1 MGGRAG
7 RVASAPAGAALKIDI
22 TQGNVEPLPIAVLD
36 FVSEDGVGMKL
47 AQVVTADLERS
58 GLFRPIERAAFIET
72 QVDVN
77 VARAFAIGGW
87 SMRLRWSP
95 AAPFARMTGV

>member
-1 MGGRAG
+1 MGIRNFLGWV
-7 RVASAPAGAALKIDI
+7 VALGVFSAPADAALKIDI

-58 GLFRPIERAAFIET
+58 GCS
-72 QVDVN
+72 
-77 VARAFAIGGW
+77 ARLTVPLLLKRR
-87 SMRLRWSP
+87 SM
-95 AAPFARMTGV
+95 

>member
-1 MGGRAG
+1 MGIRYLFGWI
-7 RVASAPAGAALKIDI
+7 VSFVLIASVPAGAALKIDI

-47 AQVVTADLERS
+47 AEVVTADLERS
-58 GLFRPIERAAFIET
+58 GLFRPIDRAAFIET

-77 VARAFAIGGW
+77 VRPRFRDW
-87 SMRLRWSP
+87 RLVN
-95 AAPFARMTGV
+95 ALALV

>member
-1 MGGRAG
+1 MGIRKFLGWVMVLALWSG
-7 RVASAPAGAALKIDI
+7 APANAALKIDI

-58 GLFRPIERAAFIET
+58 GLFRPIDRAAFIES

-77 VARAFAIGGW
+77 VRPRFRDW
-87 SMRLRWSP
+87 RLGYRYSLD
-95 AAPFARMTGV
+95 

>member
-1 MGGRAG
+1 MGIRNFLGWVVALAVFAG
-7 RVASAPAGAALKIDI
+7 APAGAALKIDI

-77 VARAFAIGGW
+77 VRPRFRDW
-87 SMRLRWSP
+87 RLVN
-95 AAPFARMTGV
+95 ALALVT